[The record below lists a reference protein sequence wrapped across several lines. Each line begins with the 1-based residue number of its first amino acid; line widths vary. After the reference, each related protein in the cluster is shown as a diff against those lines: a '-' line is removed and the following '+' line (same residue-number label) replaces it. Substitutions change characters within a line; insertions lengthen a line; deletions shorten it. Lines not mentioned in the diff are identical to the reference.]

1 MITLTLKKLRSLS
14 LMLCIKLT
22 ESVAL
27 LFEKSATLMK
37 GSETMR
43 QQGGVSPTIIVN
55 NNANSS
61 LIQNASNQTVT
72 LPDAVVKTTDG

>member
-1 MITLTLKKLRSLS
+1 M
-14 LMLCIKLT
+14 
-22 ESVAL
+22 A

-43 QQGGVSPTIIVN
+43 HQGGVSPTIIVN
-55 NNANSS
+55 INDYSS

>member
-1 MITLTLKKLRSLS
+1 
-14 LMLCIKLT
+14 
-22 ESVAL
+22 
-27 LFEKSATLMK
+27 MK

-55 NNANSS
+55 NNDNSS